1 MTEENEDK
9 AAWVLE
15 IMYLAEELC
24 VFNYYSWVSHSLARK
39 QGPQRECGAA
49 SAVMGRAREPQL
61 PGGAGRNAPA
71 AEEVKARQS
80 MSSPE
85 YFFICRRA
93 EVMRYAIVDASSAC
107 WGPRCTS
114 AGPLLCRRRRC
125 SVRPVLRPSPL
136 GARPSRQWLL
146 PLAPML
152 VCVGAA
158 AAGVLRGAWYGFR

>member
-39 QGPQRECGAA
+39 QGPQRECGAV
-49 SAVMGRAREPQL
+49 SAVMGRARETQL

-93 EVMRYAIVDASSAC
+93 EVMRLLGTSVHFRGSSAV
-107 WGPRCTS
+107 PPP
-114 AGPLLCRRRRC
+114 PLLRPACPSSFASRSPAESPVAPAIGSDARVRGCGCCRC
-125 SVRPVLRPSPL
+125 
-136 GARPSRQWLL
+136 A
-146 PLAPML
+146 
-152 VCVGAA
+152 
-158 AAGVLRGAWYGFR
+158 